1 MIKEE
6 NSHENSKDLI
16 NIFSFNIKPW
26 NSKEFPVTINNIR
39 YNQDNTLFTLA
50 TSRGYKIFSTNNLKQ
65 VHEET
70 EKVREFGDLESVQTY
85 YSSSLVFI
93 LPTKNNENYT
103 KRELILFDDYFQKII
118 FKFQS
123 KKENINFFYV
133 GKYAICIA
141 LQTQMVIIELITL
154 KIVYIITNIFSD
166 EKLCSFNTY
175 GFIAYTQKDEK
186 YNVYLKILNIQNNKI
201 VSIRNQILKPNFEYL
216 QTMKLSPS
224 GQFIALCS
232 LFGNKIHIYYVE
244 NLILKECLY
253 LGDEIYNIQKI
264 SFAAR
269 GEYFLLIQLNK
280 KRMKLFELSNIIE
293 GQFKC
298 KCYNYKNEEMIKEVI
313 KKKEN
318 ENGWFNY
325 FKNMIY
331 LSYNNQPVE
340 ERKIDSGF
348 VCVQSNEDIIFTDFV
363 ESEFIYNKK
372 DLDIKEIV
380 IINGKGHY
388 YKYLFNNE
396 RKKLDDN
403 INNNFE
409 LIDSVQWV

>member
-6 NSHENSKDLI
+6 DSHENSKDLI
-16 NIFSFNIKPW
+16 NIKPW

-65 VHEET
+65 AHEET
-70 EKVREFGDLESVQTY
+70 EKVRELGDLESVQTY

-186 YNVYLKILNIQNNKI
+186 YNVYLKILNIQSNKI

>member
-6 NSHENSKDLI
+6 DSHENSKDLI
-16 NIFSFNIKPW
+16 NIKPW

-70 EKVREFGDLESVQTY
+70 EKVRELGDLESVQTY

-186 YNVYLKILNIQNNKI
+186 YNVYLKILNIHHCLEIKYIFIMSKI
-201 VSIRNQILKPNFEYL
+201 
-216 QTMKLSPS
+216 
-224 GQFIALCS
+224 
-232 LFGNKIHIYYVE
+232 
-244 NLILKECLY
+244 
-253 LGDEIYNIQKI
+253 
-264 SFAAR
+264 
-269 GEYFLLIQLNK
+269 
-280 KRMKLFELSNIIE
+280 
-293 GQFKC
+293 
-298 KCYNYKNEEMIKEVI
+298 
-313 KKKEN
+313 
-318 ENGWFNY
+318 
-325 FKNMIY
+325 
-331 LSYNNQPVE
+331 
-340 ERKIDSGF
+340 
-348 VCVQSNEDIIFTDFV
+348 
-363 ESEFIYNKK
+363 
-372 DLDIKEIV
+372 
-380 IINGKGHY
+380 
-388 YKYLFNNE
+388 
-396 RKKLDDN
+396 
-403 INNNFE
+403 
-409 LIDSVQWV
+409 

>member
-6 NSHENSKDLI
+6 DSHENSKDLI
-16 NIFSFNIKPW
+16 NIKPW

-396 RKKLDDN
+396 RKKLDDY

>member
-6 NSHENSKDLI
+6 DSHENSKDLI
-16 NIFSFNIKPW
+16 NIKPW

-70 EKVREFGDLESVQTY
+70 EKVRELGDLESVQTY

-186 YNVYLKILNIQNNKI
+186 YNVYLKILNIQNKKI

>member
-186 YNVYLKILNIQNNKI
+186 YNVYLKILNIQSNKI

>member
-70 EKVREFGDLESVQTY
+70 EKVRELGDLESVQTY

-186 YNVYLKILNIQNNKI
+186 YNVYLKILNIQSNKI

>member
-6 NSHENSKDLI
+6 DSHENSKDLI
-16 NIFSFNIKPW
+16 NIKPW

-39 YNQDNTLFTLA
+39 YNQDNTLFSLA

-70 EKVREFGDLESVQTY
+70 EKVRELGDLESVQTY

-186 YNVYLKILNIQNNKI
+186 YNVYLKILNIQSNKI

-331 LSYNNQPVE
+331 LSYTNQPVE

>member
-6 NSHENSKDLI
+6 DSHENSKDLI
-16 NIFSFNIKPW
+16 NIKPW

-186 YNVYLKILNIQNNKI
+186 YNVYLKILNIQNKKI

-396 RKKLDDN
+396 RNKLDDN

-409 LIDSVQWV
+409 LMESVQWV

>member
-1 MIKEE
+1 MIKEDD
-6 NSHENSKDLI
+6 SHKNNKDLI
-16 NIFSFNIKPW
+16 NLKPW

-50 TSRGYKIFSTNNLKQ
+50 TSRGYKIFSTKNLKQ

-70 EKVREFGDLESVQTY
+70 ERVRELGDLESVQTY

-93 LPTKNNENYT
+93 LPTKNNGNYT
-103 KRELILFDDYFQKII
+103 KKELILFDDYSQKII

-141 LQTQMVIIELITL
+141 LQTQMIIIELMTL

-175 GFIAYTQKDEK
+175 GFIAYTKKDEK
-186 YNVYLKILNIQNNKI
+186 YNVYLKILNVQNNKI

-216 QTMKLSPS
+216 QTLKLSPS
-224 GQFIALCS
+224 GQFTALCS

-244 NLILKECLY
+244 NSILKECLY
-253 LGDEIYNIQKI
+253 LGDEINNIQKI

-269 GEYFLLIQLNK
+269 GEYFLVIQLNK

-318 ENGWFNY
+318 EGWFNY
-325 FKNMIY
+325 FKNMLY
-331 LSYNNQPVE
+331 LDYNNQPIE
-340 ERKIDSGF
+340 ERKIDTGF

-363 ESEFIYNKK
+363 ESEFIYNEK

-396 RKKLDDN
+396 RNKLDDN

>member
-6 NSHENSKDLI
+6 DSYENSKDLI
-16 NIFSFNIKPW
+16 NIKPW

-70 EKVREFGDLESVQTY
+70 EKVRELGDLESVQTY

-186 YNVYLKILNIQNNKI
+186 YNVYLKILNIQSNKI

>member
-6 NSHENSKDLI
+6 GSHENSKDLI
-16 NIFSFNIKPW
+16 NIKPW

-70 EKVREFGDLESVQTY
+70 EKVRELGDLESVQTY

-186 YNVYLKILNIQNNKI
+186 YNVYLKILNIQSNKI

>member
-6 NSHENSKDLI
+6 DSHENSKDLI
-16 NIFSFNIKPW
+16 NIKPW

-39 YNQDNTLFTLA
+39 YNQDNTLFSLA

-70 EKVREFGDLESVQTY
+70 EKVRELGDLESVQTY

-186 YNVYLKILNIQNNKI
+186 YNVYLKILNIQSNKI

>member
-6 NSHENSKDLI
+6 DSHENNKDLI
-16 NIFSFNIKPW
+16 NIKPW

-39 YNQDNTLFTLA
+39 YNQDNTLFSLA

-70 EKVREFGDLESVQTY
+70 EKVRELGDLESVQTY

-186 YNVYLKILNIQNNKI
+186 YNVYLKILNIQSNKI

>member
-6 NSHENSKDLI
+6 NSYEYNKDLI
-16 NIFSFNIKPW
+16 NLKPW
-26 NSKEFPVTINNIR
+26 NSKEFPVTINDIR

-70 EKVREFGDLESVQTY
+70 EKVRELGDLESVQTY

-103 KRELILFDDYFQKII
+103 KRELILFDDYSQKII

-133 GKYAICIA
+133 GKYSICIA
-141 LQTQMVIIELITL
+141 LQTQMVILELMTL
-154 KIVYIITNIFSD
+154 KIIYIISNIFSD

-186 YNVYLKILNIQNNKI
+186 YNVYLKILNIQKNKI

-216 QTMKLSPS
+216 QTLKLSPS

-253 LGDEIYNIQKI
+253 LGDEINNIQRL

-280 KRMKLFELSNIIE
+280 KRMKLFEFSNIIE

-318 ENGWFNY
+318 ESGWLNY

-331 LSYNNQPVE
+331 LGYNNQPLE

-348 VCVQSNEDIIFTDFV
+348 VCVQSNEDIIFSDFV

-396 RKKLDDN
+396 RNKLDDN

-409 LIDSVQWV
+409 LINSVQWV

>member
-6 NSHENSKDLI
+6 DSHENSKDLI
-16 NIFSFNIKPW
+16 NIKPW
-26 NSKEFPVTINNIR
+26 NSKEFPVTINHIR

-70 EKVREFGDLESVQTY
+70 EKVRELGDLESVQTY

>member
-6 NSHENSKDLI
+6 DSHENSKDLI
-16 NIFSFNIKPW
+16 NIKPW

-70 EKVREFGDLESVQTY
+70 EKVRELGDLESVQTY

-186 YNVYLKILNIQNNKI
+186 YNVYLKILNIQSNKI

-280 KRMKLFELSNIIE
+280 KRIKLFELSNIIE

>member
-6 NSHENSKDLI
+6 DSHENSKDLI
-16 NIFSFNIKPW
+16 NIKPW

-70 EKVREFGDLESVQTY
+70 EKVRELGDLESVQTY

-186 YNVYLKILNIQNNKI
+186 YNVYLKILNIQSNKI

-216 QTMKLSPS
+216 QTMK
-224 GQFIALCS
+224 FIVLA
-232 LFGNKIHIYYVE
+232 I
-244 NLILKECLY
+244 
-253 LGDEIYNIQKI
+253 
-264 SFAAR
+264 
-269 GEYFLLIQLNK
+269 
-280 KRMKLFELSNIIE
+280 
-293 GQFKC
+293 
-298 KCYNYKNEEMIKEVI
+298 KNDKA
-313 KKKEN
+313 KA
-318 ENGWFNY
+318 
-325 FKNMIY
+325 
-331 LSYNNQPVE
+331 
-340 ERKIDSGF
+340 
-348 VCVQSNEDIIFTDFV
+348 
-363 ESEFIYNKK
+363 
-372 DLDIKEIV
+372 
-380 IINGKGHY
+380 
-388 YKYLFNNE
+388 
-396 RKKLDDN
+396 
-403 INNNFE
+403 
-409 LIDSVQWV
+409 

>member
-6 NSHENSKDLI
+6 DSHENSKDLI
-16 NIFSFNIKPW
+16 NIKPW

-186 YNVYLKILNIQNNKI
+186 YNVYLKILNIQNKKI

-331 LSYNNQPVE
+331 STKKYRKLNYN
-340 ERKIDSGF
+340 
-348 VCVQSNEDIIFTDFV
+348 
-363 ESEFIYNKK
+363 
-372 DLDIKEIV
+372 
-380 IINGKGHY
+380 
-388 YKYLFNNE
+388 
-396 RKKLDDN
+396 
-403 INNNFE
+403 
-409 LIDSVQWV
+409 

>member
-6 NSHENSKDLI
+6 DSHENSKDLI
-16 NIFSFNIKPW
+16 NIKPW
-26 NSKEFPVTINNIR
+26 NSKEFPVTINHIR

-70 EKVREFGDLESVQTY
+70 EKVRELGDLESVQTY

-186 YNVYLKILNIQNNKI
+186 YNVYLKILNIQNKKI

-363 ESEFIYNKK
+363 ESEFMYNKK

>member
-6 NSHENSKDLI
+6 DSHENNKDLI
-16 NIFSFNIKPW
+16 NIKPW

-70 EKVREFGDLESVQTY
+70 EKVREFGNLESVQTY

-186 YNVYLKILNIQNNKI
+186 YNVYLKILNIQSNKI

-388 YKYLFNNE
+388 YKYLFNKE

>member
-6 NSHENSKDLI
+6 ESQQNNNDLI
-16 NIFSFNIKPW
+16 NLKPW
-26 NSKEFPVTINNIR
+26 NSNEFPVKINNIK
-39 YNQDNTLFTLA
+39 YNQDNSLFTLA
-50 TSRGYKIFSTNNLKQ
+50 TSKGYKIFSTKNLRQ

-70 EKVREFGDLESVQTY
+70 EKVRELGDLESVQTY
-85 YSSSLVFI
+85 YSTSLVFI
-93 LPTKNNENYT
+93 LPTKNNEKYT
-103 KRELILFDDYFQKII
+103 KNELILFDDYSQKIT
-118 FKFQS
+118 FKFKS
-123 KKENINFFYV
+123 KKETINFFYV

-141 LQTQMVIIELITL
+141 LQNQMIILELIKL
-154 KIVYIITNIFSD
+154 KIVYIISNIYID
-166 EKLCSFNTY
+166 EKLCSFN
-175 GFIAYTQKDEK
+175 
-186 YNVYLKILNIQNNKI
+186 VYIKILNTKNNKI
-201 VSIRNQILKPNFEYL
+201 ISIRNKILKPNFEYL
-216 QTMKLSPS
+216 QALQLSPS
-224 GQFIALCS
+224 GQFVALCS
-232 LFGNKIHIYYVE
+232 LFGNKVHIYYVE

>member
-6 NSHENSKDLI
+6 DSHECSKDLI
-16 NIFSFNIKPW
+16 NLKPW
-26 NSKEFPVTINNIR
+26 NSKEFPVKINNIR

-50 TSRGYKIFSTNNLKQ
+50 TSRGYKIFSTKNLKQ

-70 EKVREFGDLESVQTY
+70 EKVRELGDLESVQTY
-85 YSSSLVFI
+85 FSSSLVFI
-93 LPTKNNENYT
+93 LPTKSNEIYT
-103 KRELILFDDYFQKII
+103 KKELILFDDYSQKII

-123 KKENINFFYV
+123 KGESINFFYV
-133 GKYAICIA
+133 GKYAVCIA
-141 LQTQMVIIELITL
+141 LQNQMIILELMTL
-154 KIVYIITNIFSD
+154 KIVYIIPNIFSD

-175 GFIAYTQKDEK
+175 GFIAYTQKNEK
-186 YNVYLKILNIQNNKI
+186 YNVYLKILNIENNKI
-201 VSIRNQILKPNFEYL
+201 ISLRNQILKPNFEYL
-216 QTMKLSPS
+216 QALQLSPS

-232 LFGNKIHIYYVE
+232 LFGNKIHVYYVE

-253 LGDEIYNIQKI
+253 LGDEINNLQKI
-264 SFAAR
+264 SFATR

-298 KCYNYKNEEMIKEVI
+298 KCYNYKNEEMIKGVI

-318 ENGWFNY
+318 ENGLFNY
-325 FKNMIY
+325 IKNMIY
-331 LSYNNQPVE
+331 LGFNNQPVE

-348 VCVQSNEDIIFTDFV
+348 VCVESKADILFTDFV
-363 ESEFIYNKK
+363 ENEYIYHKN
-372 DLDIKEIV
+372 DLDVKEIV
-380 IINGKGHY
+380 IINGKGYY

-396 RKKLDDN
+396 RNKLDDGN
-403 INNNFE
+403 NNNFE